1 MRNTLLPNDDNKEL
15 GSLEVEVNS
24 ENGRKTNDIDDI
36 IIPKNNRKNL
46 KKKKI
51 IIFLIIIIMAIIS
64 GIVIIYFFFIYKPRK
79 STCELGVDEKCKT
92 CDQYNY
98 CDSCNPGYK
107 LENGACIINYSF
119 KTLYQTQKENQ
130 RVNLLGEFKFIIEEM
145 IIDGKKVDPCRKY
158 IFESIGLHSV
168 YVLVDL
174 SQTSSLESM
183 FYESDMISISFSEK
197 FNTEKIVDMNYMF
210 DTCQNLTS
218 IDLSVFNTRNVLDMG
233 GMFSECTSLISVD
246 LSNFNTE
253 HVEDMNSFFYKCNSL
268 TSIDLSNFNTEN
280 VKDMAE
286 FFNECNSLTSINLSN
301 FNTKNVKDMN
311 CMFQNCISLNFI
323 DLSGFETSKV
333 EDMDEMFSNW
343 YHWIYQILIQR
354 KLKE

>member
-46 KKKKI
+46 KKKKKI

-64 GIVIIYFFFIYKPRK
+64 GIVFIYFFFIYKPRK

-158 IFESIGLHSV
+158 TFESIGLHSV

-210 DTCQNLTS
+210 DTCENLTS

-233 GMFSECTSLISVD
+233 ECLVSVLH
-246 LSNFNTE
+246 LS
-253 HVEDMNSFFYKCNSL
+253 
-268 TSIDLSNFNTEN
+268 
-280 VKDMAE
+280 
-286 FFNECNSLTSINLSN
+286 
-301 FNTKNVKDMN
+301 
-311 CMFQNCISLNFI
+311 Q
-323 DLSGFETSKV
+323 
-333 EDMDEMFSNW
+333 
-343 YHWIYQILIQR
+343 
-354 KLKE
+354 

>member
-1 MRNTLLPNDDNKEL
+1 
-15 GSLEVEVNS
+15 
-24 ENGRKTNDIDDI
+24 
-36 IIPKNNRKNL
+36 
-46 KKKKI
+46 
-51 IIFLIIIIMAIIS
+51 MAIIS
-64 GIVIIYFFFIYKPRK
+64 GIVFIYFFFIYKPRK

-158 IFESIGLHSV
+158 TFESIGLHSV

-210 DTCQNLTS
+210 DTCENLTS

-233 GMFSECTSLISVD
+233 ECLVSVLH
-246 LSNFNTE
+246 LS
-253 HVEDMNSFFYKCNSL
+253 
-268 TSIDLSNFNTEN
+268 
-280 VKDMAE
+280 
-286 FFNECNSLTSINLSN
+286 
-301 FNTKNVKDMN
+301 
-311 CMFQNCISLNFI
+311 Q
-323 DLSGFETSKV
+323 
-333 EDMDEMFSNW
+333 
-343 YHWIYQILIQR
+343 
-354 KLKE
+354 